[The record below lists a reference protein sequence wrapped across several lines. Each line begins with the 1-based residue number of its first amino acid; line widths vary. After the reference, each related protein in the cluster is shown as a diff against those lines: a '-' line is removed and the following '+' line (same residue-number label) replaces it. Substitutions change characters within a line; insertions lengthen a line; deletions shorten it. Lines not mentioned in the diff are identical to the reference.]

1 MATTPKNVYSP
12 TELLGMV
19 GDPIGTSQWYDI
31 DQQLVNEFGRITKD
45 EQWIH
50 MDEEAAA
57 RGPFGGTIAHGF
69 LTLSLLP
76 TLMSEAFQVNGAKM
90 VVNYGLDRVRYPAPV
105 LVGQRIRAQ
114 VQVKEAT
121 EIPNGVHVV
130 FSVVIERD
138 GEDRPGCVA
147 DSVARYLFA

>member
-19 GDPIGTSQWYDI
+19 GDSIGTSQWYDI

-105 LVGQRIRAQ
+105 LVGQRIRVQ

-147 DSVARYLFA
+147 ESVARYLN

>member
-1 MATTPKNVYSP
+1 MAAAQQNVYNA
-12 TELLGMV
+12 TDLLNMV
-19 GDPIGTSQWYDI
+19 GDSIGTSQWYDI

-147 DSVARYLFA
+147 DSVAR

>member
-1 MATTPKNVYSP
+1 MAAAQQNVYNA
-12 TELLGMV
+12 TDLLNMV
-19 GDPIGTSQWYDI
+19 GDSIGTSQWYDI

-114 VQVKEAT
+114 INVGDAQ

-130 FSVVIERD
+130 FHVIVERD

-147 DSVARYLFA
+147 DSVARYLN

>member
-19 GDPIGTSQWYDI
+19 GDSIGTSQWYDI

-114 VQVKEAT
+114 INVGDAQ

-130 FSVVIERD
+130 FHVIVERD

-147 DSVARYLFA
+147 DSVARYLN

>member
-1 MATTPKNVYSP
+1 MATTPQNVYGP

-19 GDPIGTSQWYDI
+19 GDSIGTSQWYDI

-105 LVGQRIRAQ
+105 LVGQRIRVQ

-147 DSVARYLFA
+147 ESVARYLN

>member
-1 MATTPKNVYSP
+1 
-12 TELLGMV
+12 MV
-19 GDPIGTSQWYDI
+19 GDSIGTSQWYDI

-114 VQVKEAT
+114 INVGDAQ

-130 FSVVIERD
+130 FHVIVERD

-147 DSVARYLFA
+147 DSVARYLN

>member
-19 GDPIGTSQWYDI
+19 GDSIGTSQWYDI

-147 DSVARYLFA
+147 ESVARYLN

>member
-1 MATTPKNVYSP
+1 MAAAQQNVYNA
-12 TELLGMV
+12 TDLLNMV
-19 GDPIGTSQWYDI
+19 GDSIGVSRWHEI
-31 DQQLVNEFGRITKD
+31 DQQLINDFGRITKD

-50 MDEEAAA
+50 VDEEAAA
-57 RGPFGGTIAHGF
+57 AGPFGCTIAHGF
-69 LTLSLLP
+69 LTLSLLSA
-76 TLMSEAFQVNGAKM
+76 LMAEAFKVDGAKM
-90 VVNYGLDRVRYPAPV
+90 VLNYGLDRVRYPAPV

-114 VQVKEAT
+114 VNVGDAQ

-130 FSVVIERD
+130 FHVIVERD